1 MCGENWVAEACLQ
14 WCYESGVLMV
24 RGRSTM
30 PETGGL
36 SMDGLI
42 HMDLSGLYSTVCKV
56 KL

>member
-1 MCGENWVAEACLQ
+1 
-14 WCYESGVLMV
+14 MV

-36 SMDGLI
+36 GTDGLI
-42 HMDLSGLYSTVCKV
+42 HLDLSDLYSTVCKV